1 MSFEVGKRHVFSA
14 IALGVVVGVLQ
25 VQCES
30 NDSHEEAESQAAY
43 KLTPDE
49 QLAHLEVSSTVQG
62 AQQEALRSAFRQVN
76 RQLQQQSRAEEAKAP
91 SADETDVLTF
101 LFSANIHGERED
113 CGCKSNPLG
122 GLTRRQTLIE
132 LAADPSAD
140 EAKKWWGDDLPAPDV
155 SFEVDAGDL
164 LFKNSSL
171 GRHPERLQDKAEQEA
186 RALVDA
192 LAVNPPDV
200 LNVGEIDLALGLDTY
215 KEIVSEK
222 KLPVISAN
230 LYDSDGKQAFEGH
243 RVVERDG
250 KKVALIGLLKDNPR
264 VEDYYETRDV
274 QVKSAADAYRSE
286 AEKLGE
292 DVDLVVMLS
301 NLGTSRT
308 AELIEQIRGE
318 DHKRSGARID
328 AAIVSNTNRLTRKP
342 QWAAGVPIVE
352 PLSRGKYF
360 GRLDLMLGDQPGV
373 SFANAVADPREIVQN
388 YRRAWGSYFN
398 ARDQRRDAAREI
410 AELQKQLAD
419 HSERAKQSDDKA
431 KKAEKAD
438 KPQKTDQTEKGKAG
452 KFVEANAEQ
461 TRSRIESLEKKLE
474 TLEKRVEVTSKT
486 LAGQSSRLSSID
498 DLASSADGDD
508 WASVRIVQ
516 LKLDIPQQQQ
526 VRKVLDSWKDR
537 E

>member
-1 MSFEVGKRHVFSA
+1 MSFDVGKRHVFSA

-25 VQCES
+25 YQCET
-30 NDSHEEAESQAAY
+30 NDSQEEAEAESQAAY
-43 KLTPDE
+43 ELTPDE
-49 QLAHLEVSSTVQG
+49 QLAHLEASSAVQG
-62 AQQEALRSAFRQVN
+62 AHEKAIRSAFRKVN
-76 RQLQQQSRAEEAKAP
+76 RQLQKQSRAEEAKAP

-132 LAADPSAD
+132 LAAEPSTD
-140 EAKKWWGDDLPAPDV
+140 EAKKWWGDNLPASDV
-155 SFEVDAGDL
+155 SFEVDAGGL

-171 GRHPERLQDKAEQEA
+171 DRHPERLQEKAKKEA

-192 LAVNPPDV
+192 LSVNPPDV

-222 KLPVISAN
+222 DLPVISAN
-230 LYDSDGKQAFEGH
+230 LYDSDGKQVFEGH

-250 KKVALIGLLKDNPR
+250 KKVAFIGLLKDNPR
-264 VEDYYETRDV
+264 VEDYYKTRGV
-274 QVKSAADAYRSE
+274 QVKPAAEAYRSE

-292 DVDLVVMLS
+292 DVDLVVLLS

-308 AELIEQIRGE
+308 AELIENAKA
-318 DHKRSGARID
+318 DGARID
-328 AAIVSNTNRLTRKP
+328 AAIVSNTNRLTRSP

-360 GRLDLMLGDQPGV
+360 GRLDVMLGDEPGV

-388 YRRAWGSYFN
+388 YRRAWGSYFG
-398 ARDQRRDAAREI
+398 ARDQWRDAAREI

-419 HSERAKQSDDKA
+419 HSERARASDDKA

-438 KPQKTDQTEKGKAG
+438 KPEKTDKTEKGKAE
-452 KFVEANAEQ
+452 KFVDATSEK
-461 TRSRIESLEKKLE
+461 TKSRVEFLEKKLE
-474 TLEKRVEVTSKT
+474 TLDKRVEATSKT
-486 LAGQSSRLSSID
+486 LANQSSRLSSID

-508 WASVRIVQ
+508 WASVQIVQ